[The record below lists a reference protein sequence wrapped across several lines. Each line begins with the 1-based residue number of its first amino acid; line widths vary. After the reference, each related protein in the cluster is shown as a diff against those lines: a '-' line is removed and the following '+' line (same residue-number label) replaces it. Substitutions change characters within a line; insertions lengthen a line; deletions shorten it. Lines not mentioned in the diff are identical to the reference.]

1 MANPGVFSGFSSG
14 NAGTPKGEAYSSSVH
29 KFLGES
35 GMNYIPSLYAG
46 QLLIKFYE
54 TSVLGA
60 IANTDY
66 EGEVRNQGDS
76 VIIRKIPD
84 IDINSYEK
92 GQQLDFQYPQADSVT
107 LNINKGK
114 YYAFVADDVDIA
126 QTDIKS
132 FINEFT
138 SDAAYQL
145 RNTIEQDVLGGVIA
159 GPATANKGNSAGV
172 SSGNIELGTS
182 TNPIQLTTST
192 IIDKI
197 IECGQVLDEQNVPEE
212 GRYFLLP
219 PRVISMLKQSTDLK
233 AANLTGDAV
242 SPIRNGQVGMID
254 RFTIYS
260 TNNLAT
266 NASVTDENEPDP
278 APPSTES
285 DNVNATN
292 VSNMLFGHKAAIT
305 FASQMIKSESMVNPH
320 GFGQLYR
327 GLQVY
332 GYQVVKPEAF
342 GNLYAYTTFTSS

>member
-1 MANPGVFSGFSSG
+1 MADGNTFPVISSGVVGNPAQPTFSSS
-14 NAGTPKGEAYSSSVH
+14 TH

-46 QLLIKFYE
+46 QLLVKFYE

-66 EGEVRNQGDS
+66 EGDVRSQGDS
-76 VIIRKIPD
+76 VIIRSLPD
-84 IDINSYEK
+84 IDISDHKK
-92 GQQLDFQYPQADSVT
+92 GQQLDFTYPTSESIT
-107 LNINKGK
+107 LEINKGK

-132 FINEFT
+132 FVNEFT

-145 RNTIEQDVLGGVIA
+145 RNKIEIDVLGGVIA
-159 GPATANKGNSAGV
+159 GPHAKNKGNAAGL
-172 SSGNIELGTS
+172 SSGTIQLGTAN
-182 TNPIQLTTST
+182 NPIQLSNST

-266 NASVTDENEPDP
+266 DAAVTDNQEEEPD
-278 APPSTES
+278 S
-285 DNVNATN
+285 DANDDVSATN
-292 VSNMLFGHKAAIT
+292 VSNMMFGHKAGIT

-332 GYQVVKPEAF
+332 GYKVVKPQAI
-342 GNLYAYTTFTSS
+342 GNLYAYTTIA